1 MSFCADLPFGLLAF
15 SGPDAEGFLQGQ
27 LSNDLKDLPTGVLQ
41 LSSHNSPKG
50 RMLATLLIWRD
61 GESSF
66 RALVSADLA
75 ETLRKRLAMY
85 VMRSKVSVLDLS
97 ASHALFGVGGAAAGD
112 AVRAALGQAPE
123 PGRVLIGRIL
133 DAVALPDGRIV
144 IAAPGEIAES
154 MRNKL
159 AAVATEA
166 PPEYWRWLGIRA
178 GVPVIVAATQDQFV
192 LQAANWDLLGGVSF
206 QKGCY
211 TGQEIIA
218 RTQYLGRLKERMHLF
233 HVDGPPPLPGTRL
246 FGAVFGDQAC
256 GTVVDAATGPGV
268 RQRSPRRRATVRAR
282 RAASRRNAGRGAPG
296 AARVAVF
303 APVAGRAQSSQ
314 AVTAPVAASPPC
326 TSTTSSGMRSRVT
339 PRPRARRSTR

>member
-1 MSFCADLPFGLLAF
+1 MLPSSTERPLAPPALGKTAASFCADLPFGLLAF
-15 SGPDAEGFLQGQ
+15 SGPDAEAFLQGQ
-27 LSNDLKDLPTGVLQ
+27 LSNDLKSLPTGALQ

-66 RALVSADLA
+66 RTLVSADLA

-85 VMRSKVSVLDLS
+85 VLRSKVSVLDLS
-97 ASHALFGVGGAAAGD
+97 ASHALFGVAGVAAAD
-112 AVRAALGQAPE
+112 AVRAALGQVPE
-123 PGRVLIGRIL
+123 PGSVLIGESAT
-133 DAVALPDGRIV
+133 AVALPDGRIV
-144 IAAPGEIAES
+144 IAVPGEIAES
-154 MRNKL
+154 IRKKL

-178 GVPVIVAATQDQFV
+178 GVPLIVAATQDQFV

-233 HVDGPPPLPGTRL
+233 HLDGPPPIPGTRL

-256 GTVVDAATGPGV
+256 GTVIDAALAPESGSDLLAVVQLSALDGPLHVGTPDGALLAPLALPYSLP
-268 RQRSPRRRATVRAR
+268 SP
-282 RAASRRNAGRGAPG
+282 AAPSRPKL
-296 AARVAVF
+296 
-303 APVAGRAQSSQ
+303 
-314 AVTAPVAASPPC
+314 
-326 TSTTSSGMRSRVT
+326 
-339 PRPRARRSTR
+339 